1 MPDCRFLFSL
11 PILLLAVPAFAQGSI
26 VKSDKAN
33 FRVETFAT
41 GLENPWSLA
50 FLPDGRML
58 VTERP
63 GRLRILDKDGK
74 LSPPVEGVPAVA
86 AVGQGGLLDIVL
98 AIEGPQPAF
107 RCTEIRQ
114 RGPCAAPPSAC
125 RKACPIARAFLAA
138 ETAWRQSLA
147 EVTMADMNAAAAAES
162 FDEKRRRQF
171 RDWLAAAMQ

>member
-74 LSPPVEGVPAVA
+74 LSPPVEEFPP
-86 AVGQGGLLDIVL
+86 L
-98 AIEGPQPAF
+98 
-107 RCTEIRQ
+107 
-114 RGPCAAPPSAC
+114 PPSA
-125 RKACPIARAFLAA
+125 RAGCSISC
-138 ETAWRQSLA
+138 WH
-147 EVTMADMNAAAAAES
+147 
-162 FDEKRRRQF
+162 
-171 RDWLAAAMQ
+171 